1 MPQALAFTLSLS
13 LYFLNLIPLFASA
26 AVFLPSISPNNDVSL
41 ALSPTAKLNTN
52 LTAVPHGQ
60 IRCVL
65 PYPHPID
72 PVSLRTCQPTIDRL
86 LSYPWIDTPQTYRF
100 SQDRKGLI
108 KITSTFCA
116 ISLDRK
122 YHAGEITISL
132 RQILQSV
139 IRILSLCS
147 AYGEGGWQYMDPP
160 WRDWIVIIQ
169 GTRDMAVGS
178 NGTIGEL
185 EGNLVHVGEEE

>member
-26 AVFLPSISPNNDVSL
+26 AVFLPSVSPNNDVPL

-52 LTAVPHGQ
+52 LTAIIHGE
-60 IRCVL
+60 IRCVV

-72 PVSLRTCQPTIDRL
+72 PVNLRTCQTTIDRL

-122 YHAGEITISL
+122 KQVGEITISL

-139 IRILSLCS
+139 INILSLCS
-147 AYGEGGWQYMDPP
+147 PYGEGGWQYMDPP
-160 WRDWIVIIQ
+160 WTDWIVIIQ

-185 EGNLVHVGEEE
+185 EGNLVHAGEAE